1 MKATRKLIA
10 IDFDGTTVMH
20 DFPYIGEEVPHAIEV
35 LKKLQSAGHD
45 FILYTMRSNNL
56 VDEAEEWL
64 RNRGI
69 FVSYVNCNP
78 EMETGSRKCYAHA
91 YVDDHGIGTPLIYD
105 PDIHKKP
112 FVNWLAVEKLF
123 IERGYL

>member
-10 IDFDGTTVMH
+10 IDFDGTIAMH
-20 DFPYIGEEVPHAIEV
+20 DFPYIGDEVPHAIEV

-45 FILYTMRSNNL
+45 FILHTMRSNNL

-69 FVSYVNCNP
+69 FVIYINCNP
-78 EMETGSRKCYAHA
+78 EQETGSRKCYAHA